1 MFKKKGFLMMKKN
14 IISIGLLIVAI
25 AVIPLLALMVSP
37 AKSSD
42 TTIKPVVSETSST
55 TPTTPSKTNIN
66 TNTTDSFRI
75 YDKALQEVITVNDFD
90 FCIGAIAV
98 ETDTDIPKEAL
109 KAEIV
114 ALHTYYAC
122 LRQQSRQQNKDF
134 DFECNSKTWKV
145 YVGKNQL
152 KEKLRDTFEDYY
164 NTLESAVKEVSN
176 FLIFYDGK
184 LCMTPCFDI
193 SVGNT
198 FSYGEI
204 YNENIPYLR
213 SVPSPFDKIANNYT
227 TQLTLSFD
235 ELHKIMSEKF
245 SDYQSA
251 ENHSDN
257 LKDIS
262 ESENGAVLKMTV
274 GNHTLSGKEFA
285 DIVHLRSNA
294 FTVDFRNNQ
303 YQFTV
308 YGYGDNIG
316 LSKFGACKLA
326 EQGYDFQAILHYY
339 YTDITILEK

>member
-14 IISIGLLIVAI
+14 LISIGLLIVAI

-37 AKSSD
+37 AKSPD
-42 TTIKPVVSETSST
+42 TTVKPAISEISPTTS
-55 TPTTPSKTNIN
+55 PTPSK

-75 YDKALQEVITVNDFD
+75 FDKALQEVITVNDFD
-90 FCIGAIAV
+90 FCIGAIAT

-114 ALHTYYAC
+114 AVHTYYAY

-145 YVGKNQL
+145 YVDKNQL
-152 KEKLRDTFEDYY
+152 KEKLRDTFEKYY
-164 NTLESAVKEVSN
+164 DTLESAVQEVSN

-184 LCMTPCFDI
+184 LCMTPYFDI

-198 FSYGEI
+198 FSYNEI
-204 YNENIPYLR
+204 HNETIPYLR
-213 SVPSPFDKIANNYT
+213 SVPSPFDTLANNYT
-227 TQLTLSFD
+227 TQLTLSFN
-235 ELHKIMSEKF
+235 ELNKIMSEKF
-245 SDYQSA
+245 SDYQPA

-257 LKDIS
+257 LKNIS

-274 GNHTLSGKEFA
+274 GNHTLNGKDFA

-294 FTVDFRNNQ
+294 FTVDFQNNQ
-303 YQFTV
+303 YLFTV
-308 YGYGDNIG
+308 YGYGENIG

-339 YTDITILEK
+339 YTDITLSEN